1 MAQIKKIPSAQVIVL
16 IALLLLFD
24 TFAQL
29 AFKIAVTKLG
39 EFPTQNISVIFYYC
53 LQLATN
59 IYVIGG
65 AIALI
70 FALLTWLILISKV
83 DLSFA
88 HPMTSLAYV
97 TIPLAATFFLRE
109 PLHWPQML
117 GIALIVVGVVVISDD
132 NNIKESN
139 KDNTNYKKD

>member
-1 MAQIKKIPSAQVIVL
+1 MQVKKILSVQVIVL
-16 IALLLLFD
+16 IVLLLLFD

-29 AFKIAVTKLG
+29 AFKIAVTQLG
-39 EFPTQNISVIFYYC
+39 EFPTQNINVIWQYC

-59 IYVIGG
+59 FYVICGVL
-65 AIALI
+65 ALI
-70 FALLTWLILISKV
+70 FALFTWLTLISKV

-97 TIPLAATFFLRE
+97 TIPLAGTFFLHE

-117 GIALIVVGVVVISDD
+117 GIALIVIGVIVISDED
-132 NNIKESN
+132 TSHKKE
-139 KDNTNYKKD
+139 

>member
-1 MAQIKKIPSAQVIVL
+1 MQIKKLLSPQVVVL

-29 AFKIAVTKLG
+29 AFKIAVTQLG
-39 EFPTQNISVIFYYC
+39 EFPTHNISVIFNYC

-65 AIALI
+65 VLALI
-70 FALLTWLILISKV
+70 FALFSWLILISKV

-109 PLHWPQML
+109 PLYWPQL
-117 GIALIVVGVVVISDD
+117 IGIALIVAGVIVISDD
-132 NNIKESN
+132 RNNN
-139 KDNTNYKKD
+139 KKD